1 METKLEK
8 LVVTVEEF
16 LESIDARVPF
26 FIAGGSVY
34 STING
39 STHYDDID
47 VFFYNRE
54 DCESVVSKL
63 AITDDSMQVTFG
75 DDEPIISTKPQA
87 YITANAVTVSSLLK
101 SNLQRQIQF
110 VKLYVG
116 TVQEVFN
123 TFDLNCSKL
132 AFTSDRQFIQSDD
145 YTQHITID
153 EKNIN
158 GVILTRYYK
167 YKSKKGCDD
176 VDAVA
181 LKQIVRFLV
190 DNYERQF
197 DTGYK
202 GEPNIAGHTLLD
214 NAISNVTTYSM
225 PVAQYAHDYVMTKDV
240 KVRLAIFSKS
250 SPFMNATIKN
260 PGDELYLFLM
270 LRAIQHP
277 KVYTCVM
284 KDDIKLKYA
293 EYFI

>member
-1 METKLEK
+1 VKTKLEK

-16 LESIDARVPF
+16 LESIDSRVPF
-26 FIAGGSVY
+26 FVAGGSVY
-34 STING
+34 SIING
-39 STHYDDID
+39 STQYDDID

-54 DCESVVSKL
+54 ECESVISKL
-63 AITDDSMQVTFG
+63 DTSEHQVQIISDDAPV
-75 DDEPIISTKPQA
+75 ISTKPSA
-87 YITANAVTVSSLLK
+87 YITSNAVTVPSLLK
-101 SNLQRQIQF
+101 SMLQRQIQF

-116 TVQEVFN
+116 DVHEVLS

-132 AFTSDRQFIQSDD
+132 AFTSDRQFVQSDD
-145 YTQHITID
+145 YTQHITVD

-158 GVILTRYYK
+158 GAILNRYYK

-176 VDAVA
+176 IDAVT

-190 DNYERQF
+190 DNFERQF

-240 KVRLAIFSKS
+240 KTRLAIFSKS
-250 SPFMNATIKN
+250 SPFMNAKIEN
-260 PGDELYLFLM
+260 IGDELYLFLM
-270 LRAIQHP
+270 LRAVQHP
-277 KVYTCVM
+277 KVYACVM

>member
-16 LESIDARVPF
+16 LESIDSRVPF
-26 FIAGGSVY
+26 FVAGGSVY

-54 DCESVVSKL
+54 DCDKVISKL
-63 AITDDSMQVTFG
+63 DTSEHQIQIVSDDAPV
-75 DDEPIISTKPQA
+75 ISTKPSA
-87 YITANAVTVSSLLK
+87 YITSNAVTVSSLPK

-110 VKLYVG
+110 VRLYVG
-116 TVQEVFN
+116 SVNEVLS

-132 AFTSDRQFIQSDD
+132 AFTSDRQFVQSDD
-145 YTQHITID
+145 YTQHITVD

-158 GVILTRYYK
+158 GAILNRYYK

-190 DNYERQF
+190 DNYKREF

-202 GEPNIAGHTLLD
+202 GDPNIAGYTLLD

-240 KVRLAIFSKS
+240 KTRLAIFSKS
-250 SPFMNATIKN
+250 SPFMNAKIEN
-260 PGDELYLFLM
+260 IGDELYLFLM
-270 LRAIQHP
+270 LRAFAHP
-277 KVYTCVM
+277 KVYSCVM
-284 KDDIKLKYA
+284 RDDIKMKYA

>member
-16 LESIDARVPF
+16 LESIDSRVPF
-26 FIAGGSVY
+26 FVAGGSVY
-34 STING
+34 STITD

-54 DCESVVSKL
+54 DCDKVISKL
-63 AITDDSMQVTFG
+63 DTSEHQIQIVSDDAPV
-75 DDEPIISTKPQA
+75 ISTKPSA
-87 YITANAVTVSSLLK
+87 YITSNAVTVSSLPK

-110 VKLYVG
+110 VRLYVG
-116 TVQEVFN
+116 SVNEVLS

-132 AFTSDRQFIQSDD
+132 AFTSDRQFVQSDD
-145 YTQHITID
+145 YTQHITVD

-158 GVILTRYYK
+158 GAILNRYYK

-190 DNYERQF
+190 DNYKREF

-202 GEPNIAGHTLLD
+202 GEPNIAGYTLLN

-240 KVRLAIFSKS
+240 KTRLAIFSRS
-250 SPFMNATIKN
+250 SPFMNAKIEN
-260 PGDELYLFLM
+260 IGDELYLFLM
-270 LRAIQHP
+270 LRAFAHP
-277 KVYTCVM
+277 NVYTCVM
-284 KDDIKLKYA
+284 KDDIKMKYA